1 MRPNRRSRSTCAAAP
16 GTAGSIA
23 RYYSPGE
30 FDSRSA
36 PGVCWFRDDIFA
48 YANRLH
54 SSRPDQNDRLLLGF
68 TATGAF
74 DTMTDFND
82 FAFIAEIGLSHSLM
96 TVSE

>member
-1 MRPNRRSRSTCAAAP
+1 MNVRNGLRSGWLHRRFYAA
-16 GTAGSIA
+16 
-23 RYYSPGE
+23 GE

-36 PGVCWFRDDIFA
+36 PGVCWFQDDIA

-54 SSRPDQNDRLLLGF
+54 SSDANHNDRLLLGF
-68 TATGAF
+68 TASGAF

-96 TVSE
+96 TASE